1 MALIS
6 PVPQNKTLLG
16 TITTDRVFT
25 CRQGMVAITTDNGEG
40 ADHYPLSEGQRL
52 VIPTGVTVHYWS
64 IAPEREMSV
73 LHHMPLG
80 V

>member
-16 TITTDRVFT
+16 TLTTDRVFT
-25 CRQGMVAITTDNGEG
+25 CREGMVAITTDDGVG
-40 ADHYPLSEGQRL
+40 PDHYPLSEGQRL
-52 VIPTGVTVHYWS
+52 VIPSGVTVHYWS
-64 IAPEREMSV
+64 IGPDWDIAV